1 VALEDDIRKLTRIS
15 LFRAMDPEALRRI
28 AFGAETRILRAGDVL
43 FRDGDKSDGGFIV
56 LSGSVALDDKS
67 DGSPMAHMIP
77 PDSLIGE
84 TALLVETERA
94 GTAIARE
101 PSTVLKISR
110 DLFCRVLRDDP
121 QSAVRVRAIMAEEL
135 KSLVSE
141 LQRSTLGRG
150 A

>member
-1 VALEDDIRKLTRIS
+1 
-15 LFRAMDPEALRRI
+15 MDPEALRRI

-43 FRDGDKSDGGFIV
+43 FRSGDKSDGGFIV
-56 LSGSVALDDKS
+56 LSGSVAVDEKH
-67 DGSPMAHMIP
+67 DGRAEPHAIP

-84 TALLVETERA
+84 AALLVETERA

-110 DLFCRVLRDDP
+110 DLFRRVLRDDP
-121 QSAVRVRAIMAEEL
+121 QSAMRVRAVMSEEL
-135 KSLVSE
+135 KSLVGQ
-141 LQRSTLGRG
+141 LGKSTMGRG